1 MALLPIRHVGLK
13 VVSIGVATLLWLV
26 VTSDPQVERTLRV
39 SLELQRTPAGVELV
53 GDVPDTVAVRV
64 RGAASRL
71 AGLGTGDLSAVVDL
85 DGVRPGRRLFA
96 LTASQVTAPFGV
108 EVVQITPPSLALAFE
123 PTATATLPVQPRVE
137 GTPAPG
143 HSVTNISVTPSQVRV
158 QGPESAVRDLTAL
171 FTEPVSLN
179 GATQVVREVVTIDAA
194 EAGLRLDGGA
204 TAVVTVTLSADTTER
219 TIVGVPVV
227 RRGGPPGG
235 VTPAEVVVTVEGAR
249 AVVEGLSVAELSLFV
264 DGAGVPPGREL
275 VVQAE
280 SSPRFVVKSIQPST
294 VRVGPQALR
303 R

>member
-1 MALLPIRHVGLK
+1 MALVPIRHVGLK
-13 VVSIGVATLLWLV
+13 VLSVGVATLLWLV
-26 VTSDPQVERTLRV
+26 VTNDPQVERTLRV
-39 SLELQRTPAGVELV
+39 SLELQRTPVGVEVV

-96 LTASQVTAPFGV
+96 LTAAQVTAPFGV
-108 EVVQITPPSLALAFE
+108 EVVQITPAALPLVFE
-123 PTATATLPVQPRVE
+123 PTAVVTLPVQPRLE
-137 GTPAPG
+137 GTPAAG

-171 FTEPVSLN
+171 FTEPVSLAQ
-179 GATQVVREVVTIDAA
+179 ATQVVREVVTIDAA
-194 EAGLRLDGGA
+194 NAGLRLDGGA

-219 TIVGVPVV
+219 TIAGIPIAL
-227 RRGGPPGG
+227 RGGPAGG
-235 VTPAEVVVTVEGAR
+235 VMPAEAVVTVEGAR
-249 AVVEGLSVAELSLFV
+249 PVVEGLSAADLALFV
-264 DGAGVPPGREL
+264 DGAGAAPGREL

-294 VRVGPQALR
+294 VRVAPPASR